1 MKALLK
7 LNILFL
13 VVLVGLLS
21 SCKKNDGYSDKIE
34 TNIVPV
40 DSTETPKD
48 TTANAPS
55 DQTNIET
62 TQSAEAGTTARDE
75 SKSTEGTGSGPG
87 ESVQDGST
95 YTPAK
100 GVQKD
105 SVKLQTESAKK
116 RKNK

>member
-7 LNILFL
+7 SKVILF
-13 VVLVGLLS
+13 VFVTGVLF
-21 SCKKNDGYSDKIE
+21 SCKKNDGYSDQIE
-34 TNIVPV
+34 TSSVPLDTTQTEQVSDTATTSTNIV
-40 DSTETPKD
+40 TTQTP
-48 TTANAPS
+48 TTANGNTDS
-55 DQTNIET
+55 LST
-62 TQSAEAGTTARDE
+62 AGR
-75 SKSTEGTGSGPG
+75 GSGPG

>member
-7 LNILFL
+7 FNIILFA
-13 VVLVGLLS
+13 VLMGLS

-34 TNIVPV
+34 TNIVPE
-40 DSTETPKD
+40 DSTTTVQD
-48 TTANAPS
+48 TATTS
-55 DQTNIET
+55 TNITT
-62 TQSAEAGTTARDE
+62 TQTPTAANGNTDSLSTAGR
-75 SKSTEGTGSGPG
+75 GSGPG